1 MGKALITLFI
11 ACTLWVSC
19 VPDPLEVDGV
29 PQLKPKIV
37 VSTQI
42 VPDRSLVVLLTR
54 TFSALDASDDSDPQ
68 TLIDQI
74 AVTDATVL
82 LHGPAQTDTL
92 LDLGNG
98 FYGGISAPF
107 GVGDTYELAVKSETL
122 GEVKARA
129 QVLEQVNFEAIDVDL
144 SFNGFDDTLVQVTYE
159 AIDPPGKNQYM
170 INVQRFRSNDLLQ
183 NIINPR
189 AFMRLVTDEEFTG
202 ESFGD
207 TFRAFPRNYTR
218 GDTVAVSLC
227 NISEE
232 YYRFLK
238 LRQDNRFSFVE
249 FLGEPINYPSNVE
262 GGLGHFNLFTPSVRF
277 FIVE

>member
-1 MGKALITLFI
+1 MRKLPFLLLLAAALL
-11 ACTLWVSC
+11 CRC
-19 VPDPLEVDGV
+19 VPDPLEVEGV
-29 PQLKPKIV
+29 PQLKPRIV

-54 TFSALDASDDSDPQ
+54 TFSALEASDDSDPQ
-68 TLIDQI
+68 DLIDQI
-74 AVTDATVL
+74 AVTDARVF
-82 LHGPAQTDTL
+82 LHGPARTDTL

-98 FYGGISAPF
+98 LYGGISVPF
-107 GVGDTYELAVKSETL
+107 RTGDRYALQVNSETL
-122 GEVKARA
+122 GEVNATA
-129 QVLEQVNFEAIDVDL
+129 QVLEQVNFKSIEVDL
-144 SFNGFDDTLVQVTYE
+144 SFNGFDDTLVQVRYE

-170 INVQRFRSNDLLQ
+170 VNVQRFRSNDLLQ

-189 AFMRLVTDEEFTG
+189 AFMRLSTDEEFNGAAFG
-202 ESFGD
+202 E
-207 TFRAFPRNYTR
+207 TFRAFPRNYTK
-218 GDTVAVSLC
+218 GDTVAVSLS

-262 GGLGHFNLFTPSVRF
+262 GGLGHFNLFVPSVRF
-277 FIVE
+277 FVVE